1 MLMSDANQ
9 KNIEDNIA
17 RLKNQ
22 LADKRNARVTAA
34 PGDKERIKQE
44 MEDLKKLIREF
55 EAEMNDL
62 PKAEQGV
69 TISNNDNSST
79 TENYSMNTSKDG
91 HINRLGDIISH
102 GNNTS
107 IIVKIEPPGK
117 EIRENPI
124 SLPINQNGDQIYIE
138 RPYLERL
145 CCESIQKSLC
155 LLRVEAPQQMGK
167 TMLINYITSYAERE
181 LNYKTIKIDF
191 RDPTLPTVSNNNN
204 FLSLLCLK
212 LSEIL
217 ERNISNHDE
226 SDFLYLLSEMSN
238 NLVLALDHFELLIIE
253 REVCVSIG
261 SLLRSWHEKQKP
273 DNHLGQI
280 WRKLRIIMAY
290 STTKFPDFPRDTS
303 PFNVGDVVGFKDGL
317 RGFSQA
323 QVKNLLSNY
332 ERLKTRLSDEDLKS
346 LVEFLNGHPQLIQ
359 QSLRY
364 LNNQEKE
371 TMKIFLRKSSSRA
384 GIFASHLS
392 LILTNHL
399 QPNKGLMD
407 DYKKVLIRGSVR
419 LSPDSFTRLNN
430 LGLTVA
436 ADDNND
442 SISSCDLYRKYFYE
456 ELIANSDQVTS

>member
-1 MLMSDANQ
+1 MSDANQ

-22 LADKRNARVTAA
+22 LADKLNALVTAA

-44 MEDLKKLIREF
+44 RDDLKKLIREF

-79 TENYSMNTSKDG
+79 TENYSMNTSRDG
-91 HINRLGDIISH
+91 HIIRLGDITSRD
-102 GNNTS
+102 GNVNVM
-107 IIVKIEPPGK
+107 IQLPGQ

-124 SLPINQNGDQIYIE
+124 SLPIDQNSDPIYIK
-138 RPYLERL
+138 RPNLERL
-145 CCESIQKSLC
+145 CYESIQKSPC
-155 LLRVEAPQQMGK
+155 LLRIAAPQQMGK

-191 RDPTLPTVSNNNN
+191 RDPMLPTVSNNNN

-217 ERNISNHDE
+217 SLGIDQHDE
-226 SDFLYLLSEMSN
+226 SNFLYLLERMPN
-238 NLVLALDHFELLIIE
+238 NLVLALDHFELLIE
-253 REVCVSIG
+253 TTEVCVSIG
-261 SLLRSWHEKQKP
+261 RLLRSWHEKQKP
-273 DNHLGQI
+273 DDTLGQI

-290 STTKFPDFPRDTS
+290 STTKFPDFPPNES
-303 PFNVGDVVGFKDGL
+303 PFNVGDDVGFEDGL
-317 RGFSQA
+317 RGFSQP

-364 LNNQEKE
+364 LNNQEEE
-371 TMKIFLRKSSSRA
+371 TMTIFLRKSSSRA

-399 QPNKGLMD
+399 QPNKDLMA
-407 DYKKVLIRGSVR
+407 DYKEVLIRGSVR

>member
-9 KNIEDNIA
+9 KNIFEDNIA

-22 LADKRNARVTAA
+22 LADKLNALVTAA

-44 MEDLKKLIREF
+44 RDDLKKLIREF

-79 TENYSMNTSKDG
+79 TENYSMNTSRDG
-91 HINRLGDIISH
+91 HIIRLGDINSD
-102 GNNTS
+102 
-107 IIVKIEPPGK
+107 P
-117 EIRENPI
+117 
-124 SLPINQNGDQIYIE
+124 IYIK

-145 CCESIQKSLC
+145 CCESIQESPC
-155 LLRVEAPQQMGK
+155 LLRIAAPQKMGK

-191 RDPTLPTVSNNNN
+191 RDPMLPTVSNNNN

-217 ERNISNHDE
+217 NRNIRNHDE
-226 SDFLYLLSEMSN
+226 SNFLYLLNSMPN
-238 NLVLALDHFELLIIE
+238 NLVLALDHFELLIKTT
-253 REVCVSIG
+253 EVCVSIG
-261 SLLRSWHEKQKP
+261 RLLRSWHEKQKP
-273 DNHLGQI
+273 DDTLGQI

-290 STTKFPDFPRDTS
+290 STTKFPDFPPNES
-303 PFNVGDVVGFKDGL
+303 PFNVGDDVGFEDGL
-317 RGFSQA
+317 RGFSQP

-364 LNNQEKE
+364 LNNQEEE
-371 TMKIFLRKSSSRA
+371 TMTIFLRKSSSRA

-399 QPNKGLMD
+399 QPNKDLMA
-407 DYKKVLIRGSVR
+407 DYKEVLIRGSVR

>member
-1 MLMSDANQ
+1 MSDANQ

-22 LADKRNARVTAA
+22 LADKLNALVTAA

-44 MEDLKKLIREF
+44 RDDLKKLIREF

-79 TENYSMNTSKDG
+79 TENYSMNTSRDG
-91 HINRLGDIISH
+91 HIIRLGDITSRD
-102 GNNTS
+102 GNVNVM
-107 IIVKIEPPGK
+107 IQLPGQ

-124 SLPINQNGDQIYIE
+124 SLPIDQNSDPIYIK

-145 CCESIQKSLC
+145 CCESIQESPC
-155 LLRVEAPQQMGK
+155 LLRIAAPQKMGK

-191 RDPTLPTVSNNNN
+191 RDPMLPTVSNNNN

-217 ERNISNHDE
+217 SLGIDQHDE
-226 SDFLYLLSEMSN
+226 SNFLYLLNSMPN
-238 NLVLALDHFELLIIE
+238 NLVLALDHFELLIKTT
-253 REVCVSIG
+253 EVCVSIG
-261 SLLRSWHEKQKP
+261 RLLRSWHEKQKP
-273 DNHLGQI
+273 DDTLGQI

-290 STTKFPDFPRDTS
+290 STTKFPDFPPNES
-303 PFNVGDVVGFKDGL
+303 PFNVGDDVGFEDGL
-317 RGFSQA
+317 RGFSQP

-364 LNNQEKE
+364 LNNQEEE
-371 TMKIFLRKSSSRA
+371 TMTIFLRKSSSRA

-399 QPNKGLMD
+399 QPNKDLMA
-407 DYKKVLIRGSVR
+407 DYKEVLIRGSVR

>member
-22 LADKRNARVTAA
+22 LADKLNALVTAA

-44 MEDLKKLIREF
+44 RDDLKKLIREF

-79 TENYSMNTSKDG
+79 TENYSMNTSRDG
-91 HINRLGDIISH
+91 HIIRLGDITSRD
-102 GNNTS
+102 GNVNVM
-107 IIVKIEPPGK
+107 IQLPGQ

-124 SLPINQNGDQIYIE
+124 SLPIDQNSDPIYIK

-145 CCESIQKSLC
+145 CCESIQESPC
-155 LLRVEAPQQMGK
+155 LLRIAAPQKMGK

-191 RDPTLPTVSNNNN
+191 RDPMLPTVSNNNN

-217 ERNISNHDE
+217 SLGIDQHDE
-226 SDFLYLLSEMSN
+226 SNFLYLLERMPN
-238 NLVLALDHFELLIIE
+238 NLVLALDHFELLIE
-253 REVCVSIG
+253 TTEVCVSIG
-261 SLLRSWHEKQKP
+261 RLLRSWHEKQKP
-273 DNHLGQI
+273 DDTLGQI

-290 STTKFPDFPRDTS
+290 STTKFPDFPPNES
-303 PFNVGDVVGFKDGL
+303 PFNVGDDVGFKDGL
-317 RGFSQA
+317 RGFSKP

-332 ERLKTRLSDEDLKS
+332 ERLNTRLSDPDLNS
-346 LVEFLNGHPQLIQ
+346 LVNFLNGHPQLTR

-371 TMKIFLRKSSSRA
+371 TMEIFLIKSPTRA

-392 LILTNHL
+392 SILRNHL
-399 QPNKGLMD
+399 QNDQSLME
-407 DYKKVLIRGSVR
+407 DYKKVLIRGKVR
-419 LSPDSFTRLNN
+419 LSQDSFTRLNN
-430 LGLTVA
+430 IGLIVA
-436 ADDNND
+436 GDDNQD

-456 ELIANSDQVTS
+456 ELIAN

>member
-44 MEDLKKLIREF
+44 IEDLKKLIREF

-62 PKAEQGV
+62 LKAEQGV
-69 TISNNDNSST
+69 TISKSNNDNSST
-79 TENYSMNTSKDG
+79 TENYSMNTSRDG
-91 HINRLGDIISH
+91 HIIRLGDITSRD
-102 GNNTS
+102 GNVNVM
-107 IIVKIEPPGK
+107 IQLPGQ

-124 SLPINQNGDQIYIE
+124 SLPIDQNSDPIYIK

-145 CCESIQKSLC
+145 CCESIQESPC
-155 LLRVEAPQQMGK
+155 LLRIAAPQKMGK

-191 RDPTLPTVSNNNN
+191 RDPMLPTVSNNNN

-217 ERNISNHDE
+217 NRNIRNHDE

-238 NLVLALDHFELLIIE
+238 NLVLALDHFELLIRE

-273 DNHLGQI
+273 DNTLGQI

-290 STTKFPDFPRDTS
+290 STTKFPDFPTNES
-303 PFNVGDVVGFKDGL
+303 PFNVGDDVNFRHGL
-317 RGFSQA
+317 KGFSQS

-371 TMKIFLRKSSSRA
+371 TMEIFLRKSSSRA

-399 QPNKGLMD
+399 QPNKDLMA
-407 DYKKVLIRGSVR
+407 DYKEVLIRGSVR
-419 LSPDSFTRLNN
+419 LSSDSFTRLNN
-430 LGLTVA
+430 LGLIVA

-442 SISSCDLYRKYFYE
+442 SISSCDLYRKYFYK

>member
-1 MLMSDANQ
+1 
-9 KNIEDNIA
+9 
-17 RLKNQ
+17 
-22 LADKRNARVTAA
+22 
-34 PGDKERIKQE
+34 
-44 MEDLKKLIREF
+44 
-55 EAEMNDL
+55 MNDL

-79 TENYSMNTSKDG
+79 TENYSMNTSRDG
-91 HINRLGDIISH
+91 HIIRLGDI
-102 GNNTS
+102 TS
-107 IIVKIEPPGK
+107 RNVNVMIQLPGQ

-124 SLPINQNGDQIYIE
+124 SLPIDQNSDPIYIK
-138 RPYLERL
+138 RPNLERL
-145 CCESIQKSLC
+145 CYESIQKSPC
-155 LLRVEAPQQMGK
+155 LLRIAAPQQMGK

-191 RDPTLPTVSNNNN
+191 RDPMLPTVSNNNN

-217 ERNISNHDE
+217 RCKIDQHDE
-226 SDFLYLLSEMSN
+226 SNFLYLLNSMPN
-238 NLVLALDHFELLIIE
+238 NLVLALDHFELLIE
-253 REVCVSIG
+253 TTEVCVSIG
-261 SLLRSWHEKQKP
+261 RLLRSWHEKQKP
-273 DNHLGQI
+273 DDTLGQI

-290 STTKFPDFPRDTS
+290 STTKFPDFPPNES
-303 PFNVGDVVGFKDGL
+303 PFNVGDDVGFEDGL
-317 RGFSQA
+317 RGFSQP

-364 LNNQEKE
+364 LNNQEEE
-371 TMKIFLRKSSSRA
+371 TMTIFLRKSSSRA

-399 QPNKGLMD
+399 QPNKDLMA
-407 DYKKVLIRGSVR
+407 DYKEVLIRGSVR